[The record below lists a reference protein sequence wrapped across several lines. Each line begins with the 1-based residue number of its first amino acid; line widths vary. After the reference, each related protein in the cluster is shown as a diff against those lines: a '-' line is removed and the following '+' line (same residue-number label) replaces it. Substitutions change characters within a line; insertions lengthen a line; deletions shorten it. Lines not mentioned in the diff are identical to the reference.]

1 MNDNEF
7 QVLKAENLRLS
18 DDNRLLAAIVRS
30 QCPWIKVK
38 VVAEAEASAIDQV
51 RGEMA
56 DVVARLQASQGLL
69 REAMMMIVEVR
80 GGGALA
86 YRIHEALG
94 AGVEP

>member
-1 MNDNEF
+1 MNDDEL
-7 QVLKAENLRLS
+7 QALKAENLRLS

-30 QCPWIKVK
+30 QCPWIKTK
-38 VVAEAEASAIDQV
+38 VVADAEASAIDQV

-56 DVVARLQASQGLL
+56 EVVARLQASERLL
-69 REAMMMIVEVR
+69 REAMMVVVDVR